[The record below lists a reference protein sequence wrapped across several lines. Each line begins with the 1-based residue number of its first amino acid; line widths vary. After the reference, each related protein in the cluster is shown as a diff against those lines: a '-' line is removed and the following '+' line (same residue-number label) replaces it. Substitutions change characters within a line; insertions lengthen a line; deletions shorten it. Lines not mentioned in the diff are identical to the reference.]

1 MRRKIQVLGW
11 TLIWSGLLIFGYVG
25 WHLFG
30 TDVVNARV
38 QAEAVETIDED
49 LDEAKES
56 LPQVEEVEDDLGTVV
71 DFYPEESPAEGE
83 AVGLMRVP
91 RVGLEAVVF
100 SGVETETLKMGPGL
114 MPGTPMP
121 GQPGN
126 TVISGHRTTYGRPFF
141 DFDLLVPGDRVE
153 VTTAIGLHVYQ
164 VRESFIVEPTD
175 VWVTEDKPG
184 GWLTL
189 TTCNPKFSARE
200 RLIISAELVASPNL
214 PYVKVVEER
223 MEQLS

>member
-1 MRRKIQVLGW
+1 V
-11 TLIWSGLLIFGYVG
+11 
-25 WHLFG
+25 
-30 TDVVNARV
+30 
-38 QAEAVETIDED
+38 
-49 LDEAKES
+49 
-56 LPQVEEVEDDLGTVV
+56 
-71 DFYPEESPAEGE
+71 
-83 AVGLMRVP
+83 MRVP
-91 RVGLEAVVF
+91 RVGLEAVVVA
-100 SGVETETLKMGPGL
+100 GVETETLKMGPGL